1 MKAGRM
7 KKLVPFTLLAVTTVL
22 LFTACGKSNSKYVG
36 TWEAVKYEAYGMEL
50 TPDEIGESTME
61 FKSGGTVKLEFM
73 GDAGSGKWEET
84 DDGVKISDSDVEY
97 ELVADDDGYLELE
110 ESGVTMYFEKA
121 E

>member
-61 FKSGGTVKLEFM
+61 FKSGGTVKPA
-73 GDAGSGKWEET
+73 AGNGKRPMT
-84 DDGVKISDSDVEY
+84 VLRSAIP
-97 ELVADDDGYLELE
+97 
-110 ESGVTMYFEKA
+110 M
-121 E
+121 

>member
-1 MKAGRM
+1 
-7 KKLVPFTLLAVTTVL
+7 
-22 LFTACGKSNSKYVG
+22 
-36 TWEAVKYEAYGMEL
+36 
-50 TPDEIGESTME
+50 
-61 FKSGGTVKLEFM
+61 M